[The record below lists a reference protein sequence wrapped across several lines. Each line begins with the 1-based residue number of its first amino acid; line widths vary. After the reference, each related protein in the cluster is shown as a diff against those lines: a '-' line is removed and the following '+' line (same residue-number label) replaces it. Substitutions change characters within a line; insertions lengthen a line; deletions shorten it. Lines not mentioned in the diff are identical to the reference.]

1 MEQGGLPILDG
12 TSRTST
18 DNLGGAGNL
27 TAVDIYIEYDF
38 NASGQSIT
46 LVDTNGVSVCVNIVT
61 AISHTF
67 TNVDLTGT
75 SPVQIT
81 IRSTACGA

>member
-1 MEQGGLPILDG
+1 MLVLLVP
-12 TSRTST
+12 SRIGKPPVPPTRF
-18 DNLGGAGNL
+18 
-27 TAVDIYIEYDF
+27 TALDIYIEYDF